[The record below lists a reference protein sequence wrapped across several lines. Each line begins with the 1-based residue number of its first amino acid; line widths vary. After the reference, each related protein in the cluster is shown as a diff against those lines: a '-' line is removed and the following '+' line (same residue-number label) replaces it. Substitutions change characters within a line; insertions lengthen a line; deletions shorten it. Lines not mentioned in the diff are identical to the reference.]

1 MSDTPTLAEK
11 AQGLHISGG
20 KSSSTTGIAEKPTGI
35 SSVRSAATA
44 AAAAYAW
51 RKASKSKDGRSRA
64 NLSVVPV
71 RSSADGFTT
80 PTTTI
85 SNGTPPPGGTGGR
98 RLPSPGSSPSL
109 LLAYVSASETSAEP
123 LPTTADDIVDGTG
136 MSVLGE
142 ARAKLATVERRTID
156 QWRAATAEARAAS
169 KVEKGEERIRQLEHQ
184 VLKLED
190 ELRDSAAIEVSLYSV
205 VAEHASSAHKV
216 HTPARRLARF
226 YIHLYK
232 NWSPERR
239 PSIARN
245 IVSGLVLVVRAC
257 GNDVPRLTYWWS
269 NVVVLR
275 ETISQSCEDAEV
287 TASSAEMDGDVPSSN
302 ANGNDFAARA
312 LRSQQLRKSKL
323 AQDVS
328 QMLNLPSGA
337 AGKDWRTCSMFLSG
351 LMRVEAWIHGRVL
364 ESVWWQVS
372 IIECLFRLWKMEQS
386 PSLMR
391 YLPL

>member
-142 ARAKLATVERRTID
+142 ARAKLATVERKTID

-169 KVEKGEERIRQLEHQ
+169 KVEKGEERIRQLERQ

-190 ELRDSAAIEVSLYSV
+190 ELRDSAAIEVALYSV

-257 GNDVPRLTYWWS
+257 GNDVPRSFVFL
-269 NVVVLR
+269 
-275 ETISQSCEDAEV
+275 
-287 TASSAEMDGDVPSSN
+287 
-302 ANGNDFAARA
+302 
-312 LRSQQLRKSKL
+312 KKL
-323 AQDVS
+323 FPA
-328 QMLNLPSGA
+328 
-337 AGKDWRTCSMFLSG
+337 
-351 LMRVEAWIHGRVL
+351 
-364 ESVWWQVS
+364 
-372 IIECLFRLWKMEQS
+372 
-386 PSLMR
+386 
-391 YLPL
+391 

>member
-1 MSDTPTLAEK
+1 VPFLLLYTKFDSPAAFVSSSIWMSCFSNSVVKLECQTTRGMEKFLLILWCPISSVSLFCKGLFFCLFCSFVTDRGGGEAMSDTPTLAEK
-11 AQGLHISGG
+11 AQGLHIGG
-20 KSSSTTGIAEKPTGI
+20 GNSSSTTGIAEKPTGI

-44 AAAAYAW
+44 AAAVYAW

-169 KVEKGEERIRQLEHQ
+169 KVEKGEERIRQLERQ

-190 ELRDSAAIEVSLYSV
+190 ELRDSAAIEVALYSV

-245 IVSGLVLVVRAC
+245 IVLGLVLVVRAC
-257 GNDVPRLTYWWS
+257 GNDVPRS
-269 NVVVLR
+269 FV
-275 ETISQSCEDAEV
+275 
-287 TASSAEMDGDVPSSN
+287 
-302 ANGNDFAARA
+302 
-312 LRSQQLRKSKL
+312 
-323 AQDVS
+323 
-328 QMLNLPSGA
+328 
-337 AGKDWRTCSMFLSG
+337 FLKTFP
-351 LMRVEAWIHGRVL
+351 A
-364 ESVWWQVS
+364 
-372 IIECLFRLWKMEQS
+372 
-386 PSLMR
+386 
-391 YLPL
+391 